1 MNHYPNREQVQAL
14 RERYPP
20 GTLIQLTADMYVTID
35 QRMLD
40 YVCKEFAS
48 KFTKDDDRETIID
61 FNWAKEKVQK
71 A

>member
-1 MNHYPNREQVQAL
+1 
-14 RERYPP
+14 
-20 GTLIQLTADMYVTID
+20 MYVTID

>member
-1 MNHYPNREQVQAL
+1 MRFMVNSGQYEVCFLSEKP
-14 RERYPP
+14 
-20 GTLIQLTADMYVTID
+20 MYVTID